1 MIKKEVMGKESNAFE
16 VPEGEDVQESLTRT
30 CLQPGIHH
38 GLKIEKD
45 FSNQGDRKVKVLSE
59 IVRLVRET
67 WK

>member
-1 MIKKEVMGKESNAFE
+1 MIKNKKEVMGKGSNAFE
-16 VPEGEDVQESLTRT
+16 VPEGEDVQESLT

-45 FSNQGDRKVKVLSE
+45 FSSQGNRKVKVLSE

-67 WK
+67 